1 MGFLLY
7 GALGAAGMVG
17 IAIWSGAK
25 ARREQRRKKMLA
37 DHELLMGQY
46 RLIMLRIIAD
56 RSPGEDGE

>member
-1 MGFLLY
+1 
-7 GALGAAGMVG
+7 MVG